1 MTLSY
6 ERIIYMLDLSS
17 LKDGFPH
24 ISPGLKTNSRYE
36 LILGWVR
43 LIISNKVIIFIQ
55 G

>member
-1 MTLSY
+1 
-6 ERIIYMLDLSS
+6 MLDFFS

-24 ISPGLKTNSRYE
+24 ISPGLNTNSRYE

-43 LIISNKVIIFIQ
+43 LIISNKVIIFLH